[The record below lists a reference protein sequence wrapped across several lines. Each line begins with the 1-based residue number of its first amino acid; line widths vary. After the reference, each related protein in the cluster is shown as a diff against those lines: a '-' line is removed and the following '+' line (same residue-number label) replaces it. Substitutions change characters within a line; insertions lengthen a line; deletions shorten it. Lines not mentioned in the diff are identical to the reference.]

1 MIDANFCHDRSLCRD
16 NKYAVEKEQVIK
28 LIRTVI
34 EVGSTRP
41 EPLAANASGIVP
53 LSEPVMRSLIAIAE
67 HVEHPFRSICIQT
80 LAEIR
85 ESFLQAMLHSYGQ
98 Y

>member
-1 MIDANFCHDRSLCRD
+1 MKRSLCRD
-16 NKYAVEKEQVIK
+16 NKHAVEKEQVIK
-28 LIRTVI
+28 LIRTII

-41 EPLAANASGIVP
+41 EPLAANGSGIVR

-67 HVEHPFRSICIQT
+67 HVEDPFRSICIQT

-85 ESFLQAMLHSYGQ
+85 ESFLQVHGYGQ
-98 Y
+98 C